1 MNNGGERL
9 VEDGRGIALEE
20 ICKMKSATGYVN
32 VGILI
37 GQCTLA
43 VALSGCAGPRMAAPS
58 DVASSS
64 DVLPVSD
71 RSHASGAF
79 VNEGFKLGPYTI
91 ADVDRKW
98 DSSSGVSV
106 GPWGK
111 ETKTTGFSF
120 TLAGGDTQ
128 LKGKCESVLEKQ
140 HVLSLGGS
148 FDWGSTTIACSCE
161 GGAGKAS
168 LVLSKDANKLTIG
181 EATYPI
187 QQVHSVVGGGNQS
200 APSGFRADSDGPL
213 GAVEVLYPGQ
223 VWLKKGLDEP
233 TRGNVSCLFTGLM
246 LYKPPSDN

>member
-1 MNNGGERL
+1 MEYLKKG
-9 VEDGRGIALEE
+9 V
-20 ICKMKSATGYVN
+20 
-32 VGILI
+32 LI
-37 GQCTLA
+37 GQWALVATLSA
-43 VALSGCAGPRMAAPS
+43 CAGPRMAAPS
-58 DVASSS
+58 DVSGSSE
-64 DVLPVSD
+64 VLPVSD
-71 RSHASGAF
+71 RSQASGAL
-79 VNEGFKLGPYTI
+79 VNEGFNLGPYAI

-120 TLAGGDTQ
+120 TLAGSGSK

-140 HVLSLGGS
+140 SVLSLGGS

-161 GGAGKAS
+161 GAAEKAS

-181 EATYPI
+181 GTDYPI
-187 QQVHSVVGGGNQS
+187 QQVHSVVGGSDQS

-233 TRGNVSCLFTGLM
+233 TRSNVSCLFTGLM

>member
-1 MNNGGERL
+1 MGTNQKIAGVFEVGGFSL
-9 VEDGRGIALEE
+9 L
-20 ICKMKSATGYVN
+20 SACST
-32 VGILI
+32 
-37 GQCTLA
+37 A
-43 VALSGCAGPRMAAPS
+43 RMAPPA
-58 DVASSS
+58 DVAGDS
-64 DVLPVSD
+64 DVLAVSD
-71 RSHASGAF
+71 RSRASGAL

-98 DSSSGVSV
+98 DSSSGTSI

-120 TLAGGDTQ
+120 TLAGGDTK
-128 LKGKCESVLEKQ
+128 LKGKCESELKKQ
-140 HVLSLGGS
+140 SILGLGGS

-161 GGAGKAS
+161 GGAAKAS
-168 LVLSKDANKLTIG
+168 LVLSKDQNKITIG
-181 EATYPI
+181 GTDYPV
-187 QQVHSVVGGGNQS
+187 QQIHAVQGGGDQS
-200 APSGFRADSDGPL
+200 TPTGFRADSDGPV

>member
-1 MNNGGERL
+1 
-9 VEDGRGIALEE
+9 
-20 ICKMKSATGYVN
+20 
-32 VGILI
+32 
-37 GQCTLA
+37 
-43 VALSGCAGPRMAAPS
+43 MAAPT
-58 DVASSS
+58 DVSSSS

-91 ADVDRKW
+91 ADVNRKW

-120 TLAGGDTQ
+120 TLAGSNAK

-140 HVLSLGGS
+140 SVLSLGGS

-161 GGAGKAS
+161 GGTDKAS
-168 LVLSKDANKLTIG
+168 LVLSKDANKLTVG
-181 EATYPI
+181 STDYPI
-187 QQVHSVVGGGNQS
+187 QQVHGLVGGGNQS
-200 APSGFRADSDGPL
+200 APSGFRADSDGPV

-233 TRGNVSCLFTGLM
+233 TRGNLSCLFTGLM

>member
-1 MNNGGERL
+1 
-9 VEDGRGIALEE
+9 
-20 ICKMKSATGYVN
+20 MKNVN
-32 VGILI
+32 RAVLI
-37 GQCTLA
+37 GQGTLLLLLGA
-43 VALSGCAGPRMAAPS
+43 CAGPRMAAPA
-58 DVASSS
+58 DVSSSS

-71 RSHASGAF
+71 RSRASGAF
-79 VNEGFKLGPYTI
+79 VNEGFKLGPYAI

-120 TLAGGDTQ
+120 TLAAGDTK
-128 LKGKCESVLEKQ
+128 LKGKCESELKKQ
-140 HVLSLGGS
+140 SILGLGGS

-161 GGAGKAS
+161 GGADKSS

-181 EATYPI
+181 NTDYPI
-187 QQVHSVVGGGNQS
+187 KQIHSVAGGGDQS
-200 APSGFRADSDGPL
+200 APSGFRADSDEPL

-246 LYKPPSDN
+246 LYRPPSDN

>member
-1 MNNGGERL
+1 MGMNRL
-9 VEDGRGIALEE
+9 AA
-20 ICKMKSATGYVN
+20 K
-32 VGILI
+32 
-37 GQCTLA
+37 A
-43 VALSGCAGPRMAAPS
+43 VCAGLLFSVSACATARMAPPA
-58 DVASSS
+58 DVAGSS
-64 DVLPVSD
+64 DVLAVSD
-71 RSHASGAF
+71 RSRASGAF

-120 TLAGGDTQ
+120 TLAGGDTK
-128 LKGKCESVLEKQ
+128 LKGKCESELKKQ
-140 HVLSLGGS
+140 SILGLGGS

-161 GGAGKAS
+161 GGANKAS
-168 LVLSKDANKLTIG
+168 LVLSKDQNKITVG
-181 EATYPI
+181 GTDYPV
-187 QQVHSVVGGGNQS
+187 QQIHSVQGGSDQS
-200 APSGFRADSDGPL
+200 TPTGFRADSDGPV

-233 TRGNVSCLFTGLM
+233 TRGDVSCLFTGLM

>member
-1 MNNGGERL
+1 ML
-9 VEDGRGIALEE
+9 L
-20 ICKMKSATGYVN
+20 
-32 VGILI
+32 
-37 GQCTLA
+37 GQCALLS
-43 VALSGCAGPRMAAPS
+43 ALSGCAGPRMAAPA
-58 DVASSS
+58 DVSSSS

-98 DSSSGVSV
+98 DSSSGISV

-120 TLAGGDTQ
+120 SLAGGATK

-140 HVLSLGGS
+140 HVLSMGGS
-148 FDWGSTTIACSCE
+148 IDWGSTTVACSCE
-161 GGAGKAS
+161 GGAEQAS
-168 LVLSKDANKLTIG
+168 LVLSKGANKLTIG
-181 EATYPI
+181 STSYPI
-187 QQVHSVVGGGNQS
+187 QQVHSVVGGGDQS
-200 APSGFRADSDGPL
+200 TPSGFRADSDGPL

-246 LYKPPSDN
+246 LYKPPSEN

>member
-1 MNNGGERL
+1 MRNMETA
-9 VEDGRGIALEE
+9 VW
-20 ICKMKSATGYVN
+20 V
-32 VGILI
+32 
-37 GQCTLA
+37 GQC
-43 VALSGCAGPRMAAPS
+43 ALLLVVSACAGPRMAAPADLS
-58 DVASSS
+58 ASS

-71 RSHASGAF
+71 RSRASGAL
-79 VNEGFKLGPYTI
+79 VNEGFKLGPYAI

-98 DSSSGVSV
+98 DSSSGISV

-120 TLAGGDTQ
+120 TLAAGDTK
-128 LKGKCESVLEKQ
+128 LKGKCESELKKQ
-140 HVLSLGGS
+140 SILSLGGS

-161 GGAGKAS
+161 GGTDKVS
-168 LVLSKDANKLTIG
+168 LVLSKAANKLTIG
-181 EATYPI
+181 SADYPI
-187 QQVHSVVGGGNQS
+187 QQIHSVEGGGDQS

>member
-1 MNNGGERL
+1 MKRIE
-9 VEDGRGIALEE
+9 
-20 ICKMKSATGYVN
+20 MKSLKKGLSF
-32 VGILI
+32 G
-37 GQCTLA
+37 GC
-43 VALSGCAGPRMAAPS
+43 ALSFMLSACAGPRMAAPA
-58 DVASSS
+58 DVSGSSE
-64 DVLPVSD
+64 VLAVSD
-71 RSHASGAF
+71 LSRASGAL

-120 TLAGGDTQ
+120 SLAGADTK

-140 HVLSLGGS
+140 SVLSLGGS

-161 GGAGKAS
+161 GAPDKAA
-168 LVLSKDANKLTIG
+168 LVLSKNANKLTIG
-181 EATYPI
+181 NTDYPI
-187 QQVHSVVGGGNQS
+187 QQVHSVVGGSDQS
-200 APSGFRADSDGPL
+200 APSGFRADSDAPL

-223 VWLKKGLDEP
+223 VWLKKGLDDA
-233 TRGNVSCLFTGLM
+233 TRRNLSCLFTGLM

>member
-1 MNNGGERL
+1 
-9 VEDGRGIALEE
+9 
-20 ICKMKSATGYVN
+20 MKSFAVKYRGQ
-32 VGILI
+32 GWFI
-37 GQCTLA
+37 GQCTLLF
-43 VALSGCAGPRMAAPS
+43 ALSACAGPRMAAPS
-58 DVASSS
+58 DVASASE
-64 DVLPVSD
+64 VLPVTD
-71 RSHASGAF
+71 RSRASGAF
-79 VNEGFKLGPYTI
+79 VNEGFKLGPYTV

-120 TLAGGDTQ
+120 TLAGGDTK

-140 HVLSLGGS
+140 SVLSLGGS

-161 GGAGKAS
+161 GGADKAS
-168 LVLSKDANKLTIG
+168 LVLSKPANKLTVG
-181 EATYPI
+181 STDYPV
-187 QQVHSVVGGGNQS
+187 QPVHSVVGGSDQS

-233 TRGNVSCLFTGLM
+233 TRGNLSCLFTGLM
-246 LYKPPSDN
+246 LYKPPSDS

>member
-1 MNNGGERL
+1 MSIVIRNLGKGL
-9 VEDGRGIALEE
+9 FIAQCGLLLAS
-20 ICKMKSATGYVN
+20 SA
-32 VGILI
+32 
-37 GQCTLA
+37 
-43 VALSGCAGPRMAAPS
+43 CAGPRMAAPA
-58 DVASSS
+58 DVSGSS

-71 RSHASGAF
+71 RSRASGAF
-79 VNEGFKLGPYTI
+79 VNEGFKLGPYAI

-120 TLAGGDTQ
+120 SLAGGDSK
-128 LKGKCESVLEKQ
+128 LKGKCESELKKQ
-140 HVLSLGGS
+140 SILGLGGS

-161 GGAGKAS
+161 GGADKAS
-168 LVLSKDANKLTIG
+168 LVLSKDANKLTVG
-181 EATYPI
+181 TTDYPI
-187 QQVHSVVGGGNQS
+187 NQIHSVEGGGDQS
-200 APSGFRADSDGPL
+200 APTGFRADSDGPL

-233 TRGNVSCLFTGLM
+233 MRANVSCLFTGLM

>member
-1 MNNGGERL
+1 MTNGKN
-9 VEDGRGIALEE
+9 VVWALGGVLLLGA
-20 ICKMKSATGYVN
+20 SA
-32 VGILI
+32 
-37 GQCTLA
+37 
-43 VALSGCAGPRMAAPS
+43 CAGPRMAPPA
-58 DVASSS
+58 DLAGSS
-64 DVLPVSD
+64 DVLAVSD
-71 RSHASGAF
+71 RSRASGAL
-79 VNEGFKLGPYTI
+79 VNEGFTLGPYAVT
-91 ADVDRKW
+91 DVDRKW

-120 TLAGGDTQ
+120 KLAGAGQ
-128 LKGKCESVLEKQ
+128 KLKGKCESELKKQ
-140 HVLSLGGS
+140 SILSLGGS

-161 GGAGKAS
+161 GGADKAS

-181 EATYPI
+181 STDYPI
-187 QQVHSVVGGGNQS
+187 QQIHSVAGGGDQS
-200 APSGFRADSDGPL
+200 APSGFRADSDAPL